1 MKSTSTKHRQKVVYF
16 QKMLRDRQEFISTPI
31 IWTILW
37 KMGVEV
43 PPPQFM
49 PYLQA
54 VALASISRF
63 FSSGLIIFVAAL
75 FKSSL
80 WIFFWDSWP
89 FLVVLVAISS
99 ILSGL
104 LGAIPWRKTVKRMQ
118 LGKWEDFP
126 DP

>member
-1 MKSTSTKHRQKVVYF
+1 MAPISTKHRQKVIYF
-16 QKMLRDRQEFISTPI
+16 HKMLRDRQEFISTPI
-31 IWTILW
+31 LWTLLW

-49 PYLQA
+49 PYRQA

-63 FSSGLIIFVAAL
+63 FSSGLILFVAAL
-75 FKSSL
+75 FKS
-80 WIFFWDSWP
+80 FFWDAWP

-99 ILSGL
+99 ILSAL
-104 LGAIPWRKTVKRMQ
+104 LGAIPWRKTAKRMQ
-118 LGKWEDFP
+118 LGKWQDFP

>member
-1 MKSTSTKHRQKVVYF
+1 MESITKHRKKVIYF

-31 IWTILW
+31 IWTLLW

-63 FSSGLIIFVAAL
+63 FSSGLILFVAAL
-75 FKSSL
+75 FKS
-80 WIFFWDSWP
+80 FFWDAWP
-89 FLVVLVAISS
+89 FLVILLAISS

-104 LGAIPWRKTVKRMQ
+104 LGAIPWRKTAKRMQ
-118 LGKWEDFP
+118 IGKWQDFP